1 MEPTTQ
7 AQFDRTNILMKEF
20 VDTVFSFYNNI
31 KEQNVCQM
39 ADEQTLEKIRKQS
52 IPQQGRPVEEV
63 YREMLSDIY
72 PNMSRV
78 QHPRCFACIPS
89 PVSLFSWM
97 GDVMTNAFDPHAGS
111 WLNSSGASCVEQELI
126 RWMCSLADYPQ
137 GSGGLFV
144 SGGSMA
150 NLTALTAARDSKLTD
165 SERSLAV
172 AYVSDQTHS
181 SIAKGL
187 HIIGFRADQVRKVP
201 SDSNFRMRLD

>member
-31 KEQNVCQM
+31 KEQDVCQM

-126 RWMCSLADYPQ
+126 RWMCSLA
-137 GSGGLFV
+137 
-144 SGGSMA
+144 A
-150 NLTALTAARDSKLTD
+150 C
-165 SERSLAV
+165 
-172 AYVSDQTHS
+172 
-181 SIAKGL
+181 
-187 HIIGFRADQVRKVP
+187 P
-201 SDSNFRMRLD
+201 SQSPG

>member
-31 KEQNVCQM
+31 KEQDVCQM

-126 RWMCSLADYPQ
+126 RWMCSLAGYPQ
-137 GSGGLFV
+137 SSGGLFV
-144 SGGSMA
+144 SG
-150 NLTALTAARDSKLTD
+150 
-165 SERSLAV
+165 
-172 AYVSDQTHS
+172 
-181 SIAKGL
+181 
-187 HIIGFRADQVRKVP
+187 
-201 SDSNFRMRLD
+201 RLDGQPDRSHRRPGQQADRQRTPMICYSCL

>member
-31 KEQNVCQM
+31 KEQDVCQM

-126 RWMCSLADYPQ
+126 RWMCSLTGYPQ

-150 NLTALTAARDSKLTD
+150 NLTALTAARDTKLTD
-165 SERSLAV
+165 GERP
-172 AYVSDQTHS
+172 Q
-181 SIAKGL
+181 
-187 HIIGFRADQVRKVP
+187 IGRAHV
-201 SDSNFRMRLD
+201 